1 MWQNEGSEEEAVGLL
16 ISALGM
22 SDRER
27 MIGKVVTTPVRKLH
41 QLSEIFH
48 FPSLR
53 SKRHQN
59 KTHIEERL

>member
-1 MWQNEGSEEEAVGLL
+1 MWQNEGSEKEAVGLL
-16 ISALGM
+16 ISAMGM

-27 MIGKVVTTPVRKLH
+27 MMGKWSQH
-41 QLSEIFH
+41 QSGNIHKQSEIFH

-59 KTHIEERL
+59 KTYIEERL